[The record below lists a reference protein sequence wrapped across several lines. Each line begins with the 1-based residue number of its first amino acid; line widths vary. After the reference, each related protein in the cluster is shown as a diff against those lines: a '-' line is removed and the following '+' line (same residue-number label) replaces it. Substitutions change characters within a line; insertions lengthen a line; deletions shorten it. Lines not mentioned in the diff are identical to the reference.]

1 MDKRTFLKT
10 LGLGTAALASG
21 MGGTLLTGCTASDDK
36 KTAGNTSGNGFIKNW
51 IWMHVDP
58 NVSDADYKKRF
69 QMLKAHG
76 ITGIMFENDSERH
89 FVMAKECGLEAH
101 RWKWTMNR
109 GDEYIMKNH
118 PDWYAKNRKGE
129 SSWDKP
135 AYVQYYRFAC
145 PNNEDFVKYLVE
157 DYVKEAE
164 KSYIDG
170 IHLDYVRFPD
180 VILPVGLWKNYGIT
194 QKEELPEYDYCYC
207 ETCRRKYKEL
217 KGVDPMDIQYPMES
231 QSWINFR
238 LNAITNVVAQITNEV
253 HAVGKPISA
262 AVFPGPSM
270 AKRMVRQDWGNWNL
284 DAYFPMIYN
293 GFYNEGVDWIGVS
306 TEESVKTLN
315 GRGKV
320 YSGLYFPDIK
330 DNFTDACAHALDA
343 GAAGIS
349 FFAGPDEERL
359 ALFSE
364 LLGRRNL
371 KVK

>member
-10 LGLGTAALASG
+10 LGLGTAAIASG
-21 MGGTLLTGCTASDDK
+21 MGGSLLTSCTGKKEENLIGFGKDDE
-36 KTAGNTSGNGFIKNW
+36 IKNW
-51 IWMHVDP
+51 VWMRIDQSI
-58 NVSDADYKKRF
+58 SDTDYKNRF
-69 QMLKAHG
+69 KMLRANG
-76 ITGIMFENDSERH
+76 ITGIMFEHDSERH
-89 FVMAKECGLEAH
+89 FVMAKECGLETH

-109 GDEYIMKNH
+109 GEDYVMQNH
-118 PDWYAKNRKGE
+118 PDWYAVNRKGE

-135 AYVQYYRFAC
+135 AYVDYYRFCC

-157 DYVKEAE
+157 DYAKEAE
-164 KSYIDG
+164 KYYVDG

-180 VILPVGLWKNYGIT
+180 VILPVGLWSNYDIEQT
-194 QKEELPEYDYCYC
+194 HEMPEYDYCYC
-207 ETCRRKYKEL
+207 DTCRKKFKEL
-217 KGVDPMDIQYPMES
+217 KGVDPMELKFPMES

-238 LNAITNVVAQITNEV
+238 LNAITKVVEQITNRI
-253 HAVGKPISA
+253 HGMGKPVSG

-293 GFYNEGVDWIGVS
+293 GFYNEDVDWIGDS
-306 TEESVKTLN
+306 TRESVKALN

-320 YSGLYFPDIK
+320 YSGVFFPDIQHK
-330 DNFTDACAHALDA
+330 FIEAVDHAFKA

-349 FFAGPDEERL
+349 FFDGPDEKHLEM
-359 ALFSE
+359 FSE
-364 LLGRRNL
+364 YLAKNNM